1 MSMELK
7 PAILVAHKNRIKKTL
22 GERVFTAANNTFMV
36 LVCVLTIYPFLNT
49 LALSFN
55 EGPDALKGGIYFI
68 PRVFT
73 WQNYENIFSD
83 NTILLAYGITV
94 ARTLLGVLLSL
105 IVTGMMGYGLSK
117 PYLLF
122 RKGYMLLCAFA
133 MIFHAG
139 LIPVYMLYKD
149 VGLLNS
155 FLVYIL
161 PSAISI
167 WNMILMKTFFERL
180 PAELEQS
187 AMIDGANTMQVF
199 VLIIIP
205 ISMPIIATICI
216 FNGVFQWNAWFDAY
230 MFNTRRPELHPIQT
244 YLYKVIALSQANAN
258 SAVEAELLT
267 RLKVNVTTLR
277 AATVIITIVPILF
290 IYSIFQKY
298 FIQGTMVGSLK
309 G

>member
-1 MSMELK
+1 MGMELK
-7 PAILVAHKNRIKKTL
+7 PAITVARKNRIKKTL
-22 GERVFTAANNTFMV
+22 GERVFTSVNCTFMV
-36 LVCVLTIYPFLNT
+36 LVCVMTIYPFINT

-55 EGPDALKGGIYFI
+55 EGPDALRGGIYFF

-73 WQNYENIFSD
+73 LQNYENIFSD
-83 NTILLAYGITV
+83 NTVLLAYGITV
-94 ARTLLGVLLSL
+94 LRTVLGVFLSL
-105 IVTGMMGYGLSK
+105 IVTGIISYGLSK
-117 PYLLF
+117 PYLMF
-122 RKGYMLLCAFA
+122 RKGYMLICAFG
-133 MIFHAG
+133 MIFNAG

-149 VGLLNS
+149 VGLLNN

-161 PSAISI
+161 PSAVSI

-187 AMIDGANTMQVF
+187 AMIDGANTFQIF
-199 VLIIIP
+199 IKIIIP
-205 ISMPIIATICI
+205 VSMPIIATICI
-216 FNGVFQWNAWFDAY
+216 FNGVYQWNAWFDAY

-258 SAVEAELLT
+258 SGVEDELLA

-277 AATVIITIVPILF
+277 AATVIITIVPILS